1 MTNEQY
7 EQAHHIHG
15 ELDDLYRMLYGHG
28 DVKTVKINSL
38 DVIQRAGTIDRN
50 SITFNISQELS
61 DAIVKVIENR
71 IKILEEQF
79 KNI

>member
-15 ELDDLYRMLYGHG
+15 ELGDLYRMLYGNG
-28 DVKTVKINSL
+28 DVKMVKINSL
-38 DVIQRAGTIDRN
+38 DVIQRAGTINRN

-61 DAIVKVIENR
+61 DAIVKVIEDR

>member
-7 EQAHHIHG
+7 EQAHHIHD
-15 ELDDLYRMLYGHG
+15 ELDDLYRMFYGHG
-28 DVKTVKINSL
+28 DVKMVKINSL

-61 DAIVKVIENR
+61 DAIVKVIEER

>member
-7 EQAHHIHG
+7 EQARHIHG

-28 DVKTVKINSL
+28 DVKMVKINSL

-61 DAIVKVIENR
+61 DAIVKVIEDR

-79 KNI
+79 KTI